1 MGWIVKIFLFTNFL
15 LAKEPTTD
23 IYTYHINLCHFL
35 WAEDFNFQ
43 LELKE
48 NQSFYFIRKVYDSRF
63 QKTQTAFVSGNY
75 YISNDTLV
83 LTPSATTH
91 KFVTERA
98 PLYFQIKEDKL
109 IFIDKLE
116 LTIFPNQFTK
126 SYKPIIPL
134 K

>member
-1 MGWIVKIFLFTNFL
+1 MLLILKIFAFTNLLFTN
-15 LAKEPTTD
+15 EPVVST
-23 IYTYHINLCHFL
+23 YTHHYQVCHFS

-48 NQSFYFIRKVYDSRF
+48 NQLFYFTRKVLDTRLP
-63 QKTQTAFVSGNY
+63 KTYTDFVSGNY
-75 YISNDTLV
+75 YFSNDTLV

-91 KFVTERA
+91 KFVTERT

-116 LTIFPNQFTK
+116 LTILPH
-126 SYKPIIPL
+126 KPIIPL